1 MIIKSSLIH
10 LPMGP
15 RKTSYLLLLLA
26 GIGLFLVSTGVSY
39 AFFNFLK
46 PSGLSDRKSPGSVTP
61 TLAAKKSKIDPSIPR
76 TETCPLNGEMF
87 TKQERDVWESHR
99 PLGIM
104 IENSV
109 DARPQ
114 SGLSIADIVY
124 EAVAEGGI
132 TRFMGVFYCDAALSG
147 NITIAPVRSARI
159 YFVNLIS
166 EYDGLYNHVGGAGT
180 CDDPNVD
187 PRAKA
192 ICLINTARIKD
203 LDQFGRAGDF
213 KTCHRVANRTDKEV
227 AYEHTMACFLDE
239 LYKIA
244 AKWKWTNVD
253 EKGVSWDKNFV
264 PWKFQDAKEQLQ
276 GEPAATV
283 SYAFWGNSFEGA
295 FDVKWEYDAAQ
306 NAYRRSNGGA
316 LAVDHNTGDP
326 LIFNTVVVQFA
337 KETSTGDVEK
347 HMLYDVISSGKAIIF
362 MDGVATPA
370 TWSKISRTAR
380 TIYKDS
386 KGKEIKFNPGP
397 IWISIL
403 PIGNEVSYN

>member
-15 RKTSYLLLLLA
+15 RKTSYLLLLRA

-46 PSGLSDRKSPGSVTP
+46 PSGLSDRKSPGSEAP
-61 TLAAKKSKIDPSIPR
+61 SLAAKKSKIDPSIPR

-104 IENSV
+104 IENSL
-109 DARPQ
+109 DSRPQ
-114 SGLSIADIVY
+114 SGLGTADIVY

-132 TRFMGVFYCDAALSG
+132 TRFMGMFYCDAALSG

-166 EYDGLYNHVGGAGT
+166 EYDGLYAHVGGAGN

-192 ICLINTARIKD
+192 LCAIQRYSIKD
-203 LDQFGRAGDF
+203 LDQFGRAGDY
-213 KTCHRVANRTDKEV
+213 KTCHRMANRLGKEV

-239 LYKIA
+239 LYNVGT
-244 AKWKWTNVD
+244 KWKWTNLD
-253 EKGVSWDKNFV
+253 SKGVSWDKNFIS
-264 PWKFQDAKEQLQ
+264 WKFKSLTEKAT
-276 GEPAATV
+276 GSPATNV
-283 SYAFWGNSFEGA
+283 SYVFWGSNRDFNKSY
-295 FDVKWEYDAAQ
+295 DVEWKYDSSLGS
-306 NAYRRSNGGA
+306 YSRYNGGIQA
-316 LAVDHNTGDP
+316 IDLNTDESSQ
-326 LIFNTVVVQFA
+326 FKTVI
-337 KETSTGDVEK
+337 VE
-347 HMLYDVISSGKAIIF
+347 
-362 MDGVATPA
+362 
-370 TWSKISRTAR
+370 
-380 TIYKDS
+380 
-386 KGKEIKFNPGP
+386 
-397 IWISIL
+397 
-403 PIGNEVSYN
+403 